1 MRGLFACIAAL
12 TLCGCEPSLWSHA
25 TPTPKPVEPYTGP
38 MRELTA
44 LEKKAIA
51 EKVSDQL
58 KDPASA
64 QFKWAKARANSPT
77 GTIPYC
83 ALVNARNSFGGYVG
97 YKAFAVN
104 LTSPRGAKPVVDF
117 IGWMEPWWPIWRN
130 RTWRGC
136 VPAPVSVRRSL
147 HNQDTEAPEFRLQ
160 QSGNRRKCL
169 LLNKRNLIRSNL
181 SLLFGPC
188 ELWDQSRSHP
198 SRQRNCA
205 WTRSGQAEYGPIP
218 PCL

>member
-25 TPTPKPVEPYTGP
+25 TPTPEPVEPYTGP

-117 IGWMEPWWPIWRN
+117 IGVDGTP
-130 RTWRGC
+130 GG
-136 VPAPVSVRRSL
+136 
-147 HNQDTEAPEFRLQ
+147 Q
-160 QSGNRRKCL
+160 
-169 LLNKRNLIRSNL
+169 
-181 SLLFGPC
+181 FGEIGLGVDVCQRQYGLGDPY
-188 ELWDQSRSHP
+188 DQSR
-198 SRQRNCA
+198 
-205 WTRSGQAEYGPIP
+205 Y
-218 PCL
+218 